1 MECDMGTN
9 NRYDKHSKM
18 YKNVFYMLC
27 YAVDELSMLDMSSV
41 NTEKF
46 KGTLDVMCSLMIAA
60 LKPWLKGS
68 KDRDYKQIQIVT
80 DKPYGKIDIYK
91 SIASG
96 VYSSGKLACTVNKL
110 SIDSEQNRVIK
121 LAITELLSACR
132 LNDFGVC
139 RDIVEKLSRLMQE
152 FSAVSDIT
160 LAEYGLSYTLV
171 STDNVDCR
179 PALAA
184 SKIILSMALPDDKS
198 KGGSILKSRVDTERL
213 KYIFQKFVVNFS
225 KVHLSK
231 KSGTHYV
238 GPYSITTDKSSTGDR
253 IKYMMDLLIHV
264 NDKIIIIDTKW
275 YTGSESGQN
284 TRQINDYLR
293 ETAYKYRSDKSV
305 STLFGIVLY
314 AMNSVSKK
322 DNSLPCYFE
331 QTDIVVE
338 ETLNLHLD
346 MRRDFET
353 IKKDL
358 AGRLDDLTT
367 KSPDWFL
374 SELKN
379 GNSIFNRV

>member
-1 MECDMGTN
+1 MGTN
-9 NRYDKHSKM
+9 NRYDKHSRM

-68 KDRDYKQIQIVT
+68 KDRDYRQRHIIT

-91 SIASG
+91 SITSG

-139 RDIVEKLSRLMQE
+139 RDNVEKLSRLMQE
-152 FSAVSDIT
+152 FSAVSNIT
-160 LAEYGLSYTLV
+160 LTEYRRNYKLV

-198 KGGSILKSRVDTERL
+198 KGNNILQSRVDTERL

-231 KSGTHYV
+231 KPGTHYV

-331 QTDIVVE
+331 QTDMVVE

-346 MRRDFET
+346 MRRDFDD

-358 AGRLDDLTT
+358 AERLDELTT
-367 KSPDWFL
+367 KSPYWFL
-374 SELKN
+374 DELKN